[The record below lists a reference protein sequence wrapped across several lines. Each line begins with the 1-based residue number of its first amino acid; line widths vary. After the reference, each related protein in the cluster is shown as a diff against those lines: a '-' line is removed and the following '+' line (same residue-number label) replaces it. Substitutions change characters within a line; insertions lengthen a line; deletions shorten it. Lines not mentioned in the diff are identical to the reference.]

1 MYNCHTLFLRA
12 FSAPGGETA
21 LFTLDFS
28 PRGEEATPVEHQ
40 KEHKIGD
47 FARKYGDYM

>member
-1 MYNCHTLFLRA
+1 MFYIDFA
-12 FSAPGGETA
+12 MDMGG
-21 LFTLDFS
+21 
-28 PRGEEATPVEHQ
+28 EATPVEHQ

>member
-1 MYNCHTLFLRA
+1 MFYM
-12 FSAPGGETA
+12 
-21 LFTLDFS
+21 DFAMDMG
-28 PRGEEATPVEHQ
+28 GEEATPVEHQ

>member
-1 MYNCHTLFLRA
+1 MKQ
-12 FSAPGGETA
+12 FSKAG
-21 LFTLDFS
+21 
-28 PRGEEATPVEHQ
+28 GEEATPVEHQ

>member
-1 MYNCHTLFLRA
+1 MTRKMID
-12 FSAPGGETA
+12 G
-21 LFTLDFS
+21 
-28 PRGEEATPVEHQ
+28 GEEATPVEHQ